1 MMYKSL
7 KSLSYSKDFRNIL
20 ETEYETRFNSYS
32 TIKTNLFIHP
42 FFAEQRKIETTFELF
57 YVPLPEHLI
66 KSEYIQYKSD
76 EIRKLSNELPG
87 LVREKIIIS
96 NIIEEIQSTNDF
108 EGVRSSKQEIGI
120 AVEKRNTD
128 TPVRFNGI
136 VNMYMNLEEEQFE
149 IIDNYKKFR
158 DIYDELFKGEMLE
171 KDLPD
176 GDTFRE
182 GPVIVGNNNKI
193 VHRGNPNEQL
203 IIKDLKNLTNFMN
216 NKKIPYLTKC
226 IISHYFL
233 EYIHPFYD
241 GNGRLGRF
249 LISSYLTRKLD
260 PFTGISISNAVN
272 NNKKKYSE
280 AFLELAHPKNYGDTT
295 LFVESILDLISFGQ
309 EQVIKQ
315 LEDAKLKMEFAHIY
329 VNSMNLSN
337 NARDILY
344 IHIQNHLFDSIND
357 APKDIE
363 LRNFLKCSRYVGNKA
378 FKELENLNLLEKAGK
393 SPSCHTLS
401 VKVLEDISWN

>member
-401 VKVLEDISWN
+401 VKVLEDIS